1 MNMFMLVGRVYREF
15 ELKNTKNG
23 KSVVELPLAVNNG
36 KDDTTFISVQLFGN
50 IAETT
55 SKYINK
61 GDIVGVK
68 GNIKNNNWED
78 KDGNKHYDYQFIV
91 DKISFLSTKK
101 KEDEKKDENI
111 DTPKN
116 VKSEYDSLGSDV
128 KLEDS
133 DLPF

>member
-55 SKYINK
+55 SKYISK

-91 DKISFLSTKK
+91 ERISFLSTKK
-101 KEDEKKDENI
+101 KEDEKEDENV

-116 VKSEYDSLGSDV
+116 VKSEYDSINSDV
-128 KLEDS
+128 KIEDK